1 MNPYRRALA
10 DGAFRRAV
18 EAHYRGRHPVLD
30 ALRWFEDDEE
40 QDAAGIPSPYAGLD
54 ARRAGLYRPG
64 AGQEEGDRVAELLA
78 ERDEERAAVRSALDA
93 ADVRSLRTPAE
104 AADPATPAHRRWR
117 TWSVLLLTVPA
128 VVAAFVVGSA
138 LGPAIGQRVEPLP
151 SIAAAQV
158 PDPVVLK
165 PTGGGALA
173 VFARAQQR
181 SDVPIATPDG
191 DLVATSFRRLVVLAG
206 PGVVL
211 YAART
216 TEGQV
221 CLVAIT
227 IDAHITAS
235 CAQDADFRTTPASLD
250 ISVTKDPATD
260 DPKDVR
266 TEIAAT
272 WSSDG
277 SLRAGAVS

>member
-1 MNPYRRALA
+1 MNPYGRALA
-10 DGAFRRAV
+10 DEPYRRAV

-30 ALRWFEDDEE
+30 ALRWFADDG
-40 QDAAGIPSPYAGLD
+40 DPLGADGAPSPYAGLD
-54 ARRAGLYRPG
+54 ARRAALFRPG
-64 AGQEEGDRVAELLA
+64 ADPAEGERVAALLA
-78 ERDEERAAVRSALDA
+78 ERDEERAAIHSALEA
-93 ADVRSLRTPAE
+93 ADVRGLALR
-104 AADPATPAHRRWR
+104 ADPATSARRRMRAWP
-117 TWSVLLLTVPA
+117 VLLLALPA
-128 VVAAFVVGSA
+128 VVAAFVAGAA

-173 VFARAQQR
+173 VFARAQHR
-181 SDVPIATPDG
+181 SDVPIITPDG
-191 DLVATSFRRLVVLAG
+191 DLVGTSFRRLVVLAG

-235 CAQDADFRTTPASLD
+235 CAGDADFKTTPASLD

-272 WSSDG
+272 WSYDG